1 LDVVQTGA
9 TECSQWKVS
18 RPIRKESKKK
28 RNTQPQFEKQ
38 AAPFSNVFFWGVLDE
53 YTSDFICQRRFGSSG
68 NGYRLAPKA
77 SQIFVILVRARL
89 PEKNTTNTI
98 FSTCYI
104 GMYVTISGKKYK
116 ITTTLSTGWS

>member
-1 LDVVQTGA
+1 MLFKQVQQNARSGRFQDPSEKKA
-9 TECSQWKVS
+9 
-18 RPIRKESKKK
+18 RRKQIP
-28 RNTQPQFEKQ
+28 NHNFEKQ